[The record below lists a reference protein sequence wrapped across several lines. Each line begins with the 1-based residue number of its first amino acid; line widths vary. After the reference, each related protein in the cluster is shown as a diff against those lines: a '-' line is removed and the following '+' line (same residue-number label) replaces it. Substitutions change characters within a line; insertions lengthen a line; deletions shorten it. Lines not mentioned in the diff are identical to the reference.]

1 MWKLNYHL
9 QCKMSQSRKTEYRQL
24 SLHRLGGTAGG
35 VYLAAALG
43 HSTNFSITDKLLR
56 PSHRKPSHLR
66 CQANPQTQ
74 VPTAVS
80 NNPPTCHYRHTR
92 RKPSISFSL
101 GSSAGKQAD
110 ENTKELLFVICME
123 THLSIQIRMLEK
135 RERTGK
141 QMALR

>member
-1 MWKLNYHL
+1 MEVKLSFTVQNESE
-9 QCKMSQSRKTEYRQL
+9 QKNREYRQL

-74 VPTAVS
+74 VPSAVS
-80 NNPPTCHYRHTR
+80 NNPPDL
-92 RKPSISFSL
+92 PL
-101 GSSAGKQAD
+101 QAHAQ
-110 ENTKELLFVICME
+110 ETQHFFLIWLL
-123 THLSIQIRMLEK
+123 SWK
-135 RERTGK
+135 TG
-141 QMALR
+141 